1 MFTII
6 SDFQY
11 LTDRLDTK
19 DVEQN
24 TIGLLLDYLACGIN
38 PDISVI
44 FIQSRVPALAELF
57 VYFSML
63 VPVSRAQQNPT
74 VKEEVRATAQ
84 GKMSLGMLSF
94 PVSQAADILA
104 FDADSGTGGGRPA
117 SARRANARSCARVQQ
132 RVYGETFKEP
142 EALLSKMPRLMG
154 LDAGSEN
161 VQSRAGMRYFFPI
174 RQMP

>member
-1 MFTII
+1 MTKKRILTGDRPTGSLHLGHYVGSIQNRVKLQNEGNEVFTII

-11 LTDRLDTK
+11 LTDRLETK

-38 PDISVI
+38 PDKSVI

-57 VYFSML
+57 VYLSML
-63 VPVSRAQQNPT
+63 VSVSRAQQNPT
-74 VKEEVRATAQ
+74 VKEEVRATAK

-104 FDADSGTGGGRPA
+104 FDADLVP
-117 SARRANARSCARVQQ
+117 V
-132 RVYGETFKEP
+132 GE
-142 EALLSKMPRLMG
+142 
-154 LDAGSEN
+154 D
-161 VQSRAGMRYFFPI
+161 
-174 RQMP
+174 